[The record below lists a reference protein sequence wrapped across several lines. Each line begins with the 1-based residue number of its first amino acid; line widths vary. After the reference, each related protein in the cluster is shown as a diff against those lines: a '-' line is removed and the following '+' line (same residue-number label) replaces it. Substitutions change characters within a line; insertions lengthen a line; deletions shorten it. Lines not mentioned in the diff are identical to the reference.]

1 MEKTYVFGHHN
12 PDTDAV
18 GGAISLSYLKNK
30 LGMDTEPR
38 VLDEINKETEYV
50 LNYFKVPIPNYLDNV
65 KLQIKDIVYHED
77 YFMKNTDS
85 IKKVYDFLV
94 DKEITGLPIVDEN
107 GKYVGLLTLKMILN
121 HLFGD
126 SLKTIKTSYNN
137 LLEVLE
143 ATKVLKFNEEIDG
156 EIVASGKSQNI
167 NENTILI
174 TTNRPDVINDVIEIK
189 DFAPLH
195 NLHQANAIKA
205 FREVLPNTPMVC
217 VFDTTFHQTMD
228 KEQYIYPTPMRWYR
242 DYKVRKYGAHG
253 TSHRFVSEEIS
264 KKLGREDLRVIICH
278 IGSGGSV
285 TAVKD
290 GKCVDTS
297 MGFTP
302 LAGIIMGTRT
312 GDIDPSILPYVME
325 KDGLNIGEAID
336 ILNKQSGL
344 IGMSE
349 KSSDMRDIINGMN
362 EGDEKCLLAFNK
374 YCRSV
379 TNYIAQYYV
388 LLGGV
393 DAICFTAGIGE
404 NSIPTRRKICENL
417 ACLGVKIDIDKNN
430 VIGEYAKISTDDSSI
445 GVYVVPTDEELM
457 IARDTLFLTKNS

>member
-1 MEKTYVFGHHN
+1 MKIMSINAGSSSLKFSLFDMSDEHVIASGLFERIAIENSCYTIKYNGEKIHEELEINNHQ
-12 PDTDAV
+12 DAV
-18 GGAISLSYLKNK
+18 RILMDKLITLGIISS
-30 LGMDTEPR
+30 
-38 VLDEINKETEYV
+38 LDEIDG
-50 LNYFKVPIPNYLDNV
+50 IG
-65 KLQIKDIVYHED
+65 HR
-77 YFMKNTDS
+77 
-85 IKKVYDFLV
+85 
-94 DKEITGLPIVDEN
+94 ITAGGE
-107 GKYVGLLTLKMILN
+107 
-121 HLFGD
+121 
-126 SLKTIKTSYNN
+126 
-137 LLEVLE
+137 
-143 ATKVLKFNEEIDG
+143 KFN
-156 EIVASGKSQNI
+156 KSV
-167 NENTILI
+167 L
-174 TTNRPDVINDVIEIK
+174 INDDVVNDIIEIK

-205 FREVLPNTPMVC
+205 FREVLPNTPMAC

-264 KKLGREDLRVIICH
+264 KKLGKDDLRIIVCH
-278 IGSGGSV
+278 IGSGGSI
-285 TAVKD
+285 TAIKN

-325 KDGLNIGEAID
+325 KDGLNIGEVID

-430 VIGEYAKISTDDSSI
+430 VCGEYTKISSKDSKI
-445 GVYVVPTDEELM
+445 GVYIVPTDEELM